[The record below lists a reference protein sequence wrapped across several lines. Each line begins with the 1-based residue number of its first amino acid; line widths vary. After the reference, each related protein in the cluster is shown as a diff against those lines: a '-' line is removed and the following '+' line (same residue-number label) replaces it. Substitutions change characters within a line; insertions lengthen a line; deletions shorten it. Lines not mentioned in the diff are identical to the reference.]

1 MVQQPKSTPAM
12 NVKQPKAIAMHGQ
25 ATEVQQSEATTAETS
40 SHPTMSPATPG
51 HGCSKRS
58 RRWGRNAHIVQHRE
72 PLSWCDPADVPNL
85 IVPAPDGAPTAS
97 WAANAAGRSRRRR
110 HRRRRCNPRAR
121 SSRALHEGLLLLAKS
136 GNPIFQR
143 DTATESAR
151 DPMALFMD
159 APSFVRIYADL
170 VLQAQQTALL
180 RRFR

>member
-1 MVQQPKSTPAM
+1 M
-12 NVKQPKAIAMHGQ
+12 VKQPRSSNLRQPQPKLHRIPRCR
-25 ATEVQQSEATTAETS
+25 QQ
-40 SHPTMSPATPG
+40 TPG

-58 RRWGRNAHIVQHRE
+58 RRWRRNAHIVQHRE

-97 WAANAAGRSRRRR
+97 WAANAGGRSRSRRR
-110 HRRRRCNPRAR
+110 RRRRCNPRAR

-143 DTATESAR
+143 DTATETAR
-151 DPMALFMD
+151 DAMALFMD